1 MKTELH
7 TEWTIADICKGFVYN
22 ELEGKGLFGL
32 DGRLTIQPEYQRHY
46 IYNDGKKD
54 VAVIKS
60 ILSSYPLGLIYF
72 NRTANGQYEV
82 LDGQQRIT
90 SIGRF
95 FTGKFAIE
103 DANGN
108 MQYFSGLPV
117 EQQKLI
123 LDSKLLVYVCEGEE
137 REVKEWFKTIN
148 IVGVPLNEQEL
159 RNAIYS
165 GSFVNAAKRVFS
177 NSQNAEVHKWS
188 HYIKGDVKRQD
199 YLKVA
204 LEWVSTSHQQ
214 TVDAYMSMH
223 RHDKVITGLESYFR
237 SVIDWIATTFTMT
250 DREMCGLEW
259 GRLYETYHTTPY
271 SIDHITARVKA
282 LIADEAIK
290 CPRNIYEYVLGGEQ
304 HTHLLDVRF
313 FDEKD
318 KKVAYKQQTER
329 AEKEG
334 KSNCPLCAIWE
345 NANKTRIYKLSEMD
359 ADHVTAWSK
368 GGSTTLANCEM
379 LCKTHNRSKGNK

>member
-7 TEWTIADICKGFVYN
+7 TEWTVADICKGFVYN

-60 ILSSYPLGLIYF
+60 LLSGYPLGLIYF
-72 NRTANGQYEV
+72 NQTDSGQYEV

-95 FTGKFAIE
+95 LTGKFAIQ
-103 DANGN
+103 DSNDN
-108 MQYFSGLPV
+108 IQYFSGLPE
-117 EQQKLI
+117 EQQKL
-123 LDSKLLVYVCEGEE
+123 LLQSRLLIYVCQGEE

-148 IVGVPLNEQEL
+148 IVGVPLNDQEL

-165 GSFVNAAKRVFS
+165 GSFVNAAKRTFS
-177 NSQNAEVHKWS
+177 NSQNSEIHKWS
-188 HYIKGDVKRQD
+188 HYIKGEVKRQD
-199 YLKVA
+199 YLSVA
-204 LEWVSTSHQQ
+204 LSWICSSKGLSI
-214 TVDAYMSMH
+214 DAYMSQH
-223 RHDKVITGLESYFR
+223 RHDTQITELESYFR
-237 SVIDWIATTFTMT
+237 SVIDWVTTTFTMT
-250 DREMCGLEW
+250 EKNMCGLDW
-259 GRLYETYHTTPY
+259 GRLYETYHGTPY
-271 SIDHITARVKA
+271 SIDHITARVNA
-282 LIADEAIK
+282 LLADEAVR

-304 HTHLLDVRF
+304 QHHLLDIRF
-313 FDEKD
+313 FEDKD
-318 KKVAYKQQTER
+318 KRAAYKRQTDK
-329 AEKEG
+329 AESEG
-334 KSNCPLCAIWE
+334 ISNCPLCALAE
-345 NANKTRIYKLSEMD
+345 NANKARIYKLNEMD

-368 GGSTTLANCEM
+368 GGSTTLDNCEM

>member
-1 MKTELH
+1 MNTELH
-7 TEWTIADICKGFVYN
+7 TEWTVADICKGFVYN

-32 DGRLTIQPEYQRHY
+32 DGKLTIQPEYQRHY

-60 ILSSYPLGLIYF
+60 ILNCYPLGLIYF
-72 NRTANGQYEV
+72 NRTSDGQYEV

-95 FTGKFAIE
+95 VTGKFAIE

-108 MQYFSGLPV
+108 IQYFSGLPI
-117 EQQKLI
+117 EQQALI
-123 LDSKLLVYVCEGEE
+123 LESKLLVYVCEGEE

-148 IVGVPLNEQEL
+148 IVGIPLNEQEL

-165 GSFVNAAKRVFS
+165 GTFVNAAKRVFS

-204 LEWVSTSHQQ
+204 LEWVCASSQKTI
-214 TVDAYMSMH
+214 DAYMSMH
-223 RHDKVITGLESYFR
+223 RHDKDISELENYFR
-237 SVIDWIATTFTMT
+237 SVIDWVATTFTMT
-250 DREMCGLEW
+250 EREMCGLEW

-282 LIADEAIK
+282 LIEDEAIR
-290 CPRNIYEYVLGGEQ
+290 CPRNIYEYVLGGEKD
-304 HTHLLDVRF
+304 TGLLDVRF

-318 KKVAYKQQTER
+318 KKAAYKRQTEQ
-329 AEKEG
+329 AEKDG
-334 KSNCPLCAIWE
+334 KSNCPLCAIGE